1 MPLPNTSF
9 AAGRR
14 VGRARSWRAKVAVLR
29 LSRRSVLRAA
39 GGATAMLALLTPV
52 AALANQ
58 VPAAAS
64 LKAQLVTGAPKP
76 AVAARSVPLRVE
88 DPAQYAREKATADRS
103 YGAWAAAH
111 SSVFGPGLSIHRDPG
126 AVAAGSECQ
135 RRRWQHSP

>member
-14 VGRARSWRAKVAVLR
+14 FGRARSWRAKVAVLR

-39 GGATAMLALLTPV
+39 GGATAMLVLLTPA
-52 AALANQ
+52 AALATQ

-64 LKAQLVTGAPKP
+64 LKAQLVTGAPNP

-88 DPAQYAREKATADRS
+88 NPAQGFIDC
-103 YGAWAAAH
+103 
-111 SSVFGPGLSIHRDPG
+111 
-126 AVAAGSECQ
+126 ECNQ
-135 RRRWQHSP
+135 HQHARRRKGGDRERIQRPNAIQKPSERLHGRAV